1 MKKLSFFAA
10 LIVLLASCQ
19 DVVEL
24 DLNNTDPRLVIDA
37 AIELNENGNTY
48 TKVQLRRSAGFYE
61 VGFERVNNAVVTITD
76 SNGIETP
83 VPFTGDGI
91 YESNFPFINST
102 NPTDVSYTLTIND
115 NGNIYTATE
124 NLIRT
129 VPFTDV
135 EQEVFRGFGSDITE
149 ITAFFNDPVGL
160 GDCYLFE
167 YRDIDNLQI
176 DIRED
181 EFSDGNRTQ
190 TTFFIDEPEPGTVA
204 TISIKGINKRC
215 FNFYETLLQQSADG
229 GGGPFGTQ
237 PAVVRGNIIN
247 TTDSQQFPFG
257 YFRVSEVFEIAYTI
271 Q

>member
-1 MKKLSFFAA
+1 MNKLCFFAA
-10 LIVLLASCQ
+10 IIVLLASCQ

-37 AIELNENGNTY
+37 AIELNEDGSTY
-48 TKVQLRRSAGFYE
+48 TRVKLRRSAGFYD
-61 VGFERVNNAVVTITD
+61 VGFESVNNAVITITD

-83 VPFTGDGI
+83 VPFTSNGV
-91 YESNFPFINST
+91 YESNFPFIYST
-102 NPTDVSYTLTIND
+102 NPTDVHYTLNIND

-124 NLIRT
+124 SLIRT

-135 EQEVFRGFGSDITE
+135 EQEVFSGFGSDITE
-149 ITAFFNDPVGL
+149 ITAFFNDPQGL

-167 YRDIDNLQI
+167 YNDIDNEQI

-190 TTFFIDEPEPGTVA
+190 TTFFIEEPIQGTVA
-204 TISIKGINKRC
+204 TMRIKGINKRC

-247 TTDSQQFPFG
+247 TTDLQKFPFG
-257 YFRVSEVFEIAYTI
+257 YFRVSEVFEIEYTI